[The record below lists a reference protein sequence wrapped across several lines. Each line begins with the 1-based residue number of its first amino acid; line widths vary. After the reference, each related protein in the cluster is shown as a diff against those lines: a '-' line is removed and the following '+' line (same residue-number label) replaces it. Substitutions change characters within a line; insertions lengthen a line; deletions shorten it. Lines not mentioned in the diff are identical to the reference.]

1 MGIYFCGSLD
11 PAAIQDCT
19 KFLSLM
25 TNLLLQLVR
34 DIINE
39 VCYQR
44 YEKRLEQPKSLGP
57 SLTVP
62 TQLVLI
68 WTVAII
74 I

>member
-1 MGIYFCGSLD
+1 
-11 PAAIQDCT
+11 
-19 KFLSLM
+19 M

-57 SLTVP
+57 SSTVP